1 MFLNTTKLPTGS
13 KKTKKI
19 RLRGSRRTFVLSFFC
34 FSFLYAWTPI
44 LRLRTRDSFC
54 ATIKIH
60 RPSLFKDTPPIP
72 VQRFL
77 PILGVLHDDLLAPL
91 AGGPDEGGDQGL
103 PQHGHG
109 LHRVIT
115 SRGQSPVVFFKFG
128 TFCRPFFGSRHCT
141 YWFKAE
147 GWTYFCRFVFVC
159 FT

>member
-1 MFLNTTKLPTGS
+1 MEAGELLFFRFS
-13 KKTKKI
+13 F
-19 RLRGSRRTFVLSFFC
+19 FVLICLDSN
-34 FSFLYAWTPI
+34 SSPSNQ
-44 LRLRTRDSFC
+44 RLLLC
-54 ATIKIH
+54 H
-60 RPSLFKDTPPIP
+60 NQDTPPIP